1 MIRVV
6 FHVLQENTS
15 VNYEQLKLLEEP
27 RPKQVAYHSENF
39 PIYPIT
45 INNYLENPPFNRIA
59 LVFVR
64 NFCPEKITLYGS

>member
-27 RPKQVAYHSENF
+27 RPKQVAYHSENC